1 MPAELSF
8 NLGLDQL
15 PAILEGDSVYD
26 IYKLHNAV
34 RILAYKLDELIGAGG
49 GGGGGSE
56 FQYKT
61 EAYYLSSVP
70 AGTFL
75 YMYSDGSVNRCD
87 AGVAGNIIGFTDAAV
102 TAGDLADVRLFG
114 YFTGFSFITPE
125 IGKPVGIDAGGA
137 LVVSPT
143 SGMQIVGV
151 ITNSTTIFFC
161 PSYSLIP

>member
-1 MPAELSF
+1 MPTELSF

-15 PAILEGDSVYD
+15 PAITEGESTYD
-26 IYKLHNAV
+26 VYKLYNAV
-34 RILAYKLDELIGAGG
+34 RILAYKLDEILTGSSS
-49 GGGGGSE
+49 SE

-61 EAYYLSSVP
+61 EAYYLNSVP

-102 TAGDLADVRLFG
+102 TVGDLADVRLFG
-114 YFTGFSFITPE
+114 YFTGFSFTTPD

>member
-15 PAILEGDSVYD
+15 PAITEGDSVHD

-34 RILAYKLDELIGAGG
+34 KILAYKLDELIG
-49 GGGGGSE
+49 GGGSGL
-56 FQYKT
+56 QYKT

-87 AGVAGNIIGFTDAAV
+87 AGVAGDVIGFTDVTVAA
-102 TAGDLADVRLFG
+102 GELADVKLFG
-114 YFTGFSFITPE
+114 YFTGFSFTTPQV
-125 IGKPVGIDAGGA
+125 GKTVGIDSGGTPW
-137 LVVSPT
+137 VSPI

-151 ITNSTTIFFC
+151 IINSTTIFFC

>member
-1 MPAELSF
+1 MPTSFSF

-15 PAILEGDSVYD
+15 PAIVEGEATYD
-26 IYKLHNAV
+26 IYKLYNAV
-34 RILAYKLDELIGAGG
+34 RILAGKVDELAGAGG
-49 GGGGGSE
+49 GTE

-70 AGTFL
+70 ANTFL
-75 YMYSDGSVNRCD
+75 YMYSDGSVNKCD
-87 AGVAGNIIGFTDAAV
+87 AGIAGNIIGFTDVAV
-102 TAGDLADVRLFG
+102 GVGELADVRLFG

>member
-1 MPAELSF
+1 MPTSFSF

-15 PAILEGDSVYD
+15 PAIVEGEATYD
-26 IYKLHNAV
+26 IYKLYNAV
-34 RILAYKLDELIGAGG
+34 RILAGKVDELAGAGG
-49 GGGGGSE
+49 GTSV
-56 FQYKT
+56 QYKT

-75 YMYSDGSVNRCD
+75 YLYSDGTEDRCD
-87 AGVAGNIIGFTDAAV
+87 AGVAGNIVGFTDVAV
-102 TAGDLADVRLFG
+102 DVGTLADIQLFG
-114 YFTGFSFITPE
+114 YFTGFSFIISE
-125 IGKPVGIDAGGA
+125 VGKPVGIDSSGA

-151 ITNSTTIFFC
+151 IINSTTIFFC

>member
-1 MPAELSF
+1 MPTSFSF

-15 PAILEGDSVYD
+15 PAIVEGEATYD
-26 IYKLHNAV
+26 IYKLYNAV
-34 RILAYKLDELIGAGG
+34 RILAYKLDELIGA

-87 AGVAGNIIGFTDAAV
+87 AGVAGNIIGFTEAAV
-102 TAGDLADVRLFG
+102 GVDELADVRLFG
-114 YFTGFSFITPE
+114 NFTGFSFTTPE
-125 IGKPVGIDAGGA
+125 IGQPVGIDSGGA

>member
-1 MPAELSF
+1 MPTELSF
-8 NLGLDQL
+8 NLGLDQV
-15 PAILEGDSVYD
+15 PAITDGESTYD
-26 IYKLHNAV
+26 IYKLYNAV
-34 RILAYKLDELIGAGG
+34 RILAYKLDGILTGAS
-49 GGGGGSE
+49 GSE

-70 AGTFL
+70 ASTFL

-87 AGVAGNIIGFTDAAV
+87 AGVAGNIIGFTDVAV
-102 TAGDLADVRLFG
+102 GVGELADIRLFG
-114 YFTGFSFITPE
+114 YFAGFSFTTPD

>member
-1 MPAELSF
+1 MPTELSF

-15 PAILEGDSVYD
+15 PAITEGESTYD
-26 IYKLHNAV
+26 VYKLYNAV
-34 RILAYKLDELIGAGG
+34 RILAYKLDEILSGG
-49 GGGGGSE
+49 SSSSE

-87 AGVAGNIIGFTDAAV
+87 AGVAGNIIGFTDVAV
-102 TAGDLADVRLFG
+102 TVGDLADVRLFG

>member
-1 MPAELSF
+1 MPTSFSF

-15 PAILEGDSVYD
+15 PATVEGEATYD
-26 IYKLHNAV
+26 IYKLYNAV
-34 RILAYKLDELIGAGG
+34 RILAGKVDELAGSSS
-49 GGGGGSE
+49 SE

-102 TAGDLADVRLFG
+102 TMGDLADVRLFG